1 MALLRWSVLLAVC
14 LHHAHSAVRPADAPQ
29 VRKTATASAGSTQE
43 FGEGVVFEIDRGTER
58 KSFQSRLTRR
68 QLIEFE
74 LVSSGWLKNEPI
86 GTGTW
91 GGLDRLMHEC
101 EVEGQVKIKDADK
114 NEINTLN
121 VVARLSEPLDGS
133 GGDGGTTTESDGIVW
148 IIEDAVAAKQ
158 AAIGSRFSGQPTEAM
173 KTVAKVCMPPHMG

>member
-1 MALLRWSVLLAVC
+1 MVRASQIAVPCRSTTQAADTLADFQCPCCAGLCLLLFVC
-14 LHHAHSAVRPADAPQ
+14 TTHILSSLRPADAPQ
-29 VRKTATASAGSTQE
+29 VRKTATAKAGSTQE

-91 GGLDRLMHEC
+91 GGLGGLMQEC
-101 EVEGQVKIKDADK
+101 EIEGQVKIKDAD
-114 NEINTLN
+114 
-121 VVARLSEPLDGS
+121 
-133 GGDGGTTTESDGIVW
+133 
-148 IIEDAVAAKQ
+148 
-158 AAIGSRFSGQPTEAM
+158 
-173 KTVAKVCMPPHMG
+173 